1 MMMMMRVKRSQ
12 GLEAGQEVGMMLHQV
27 CELVGDRKVERLKIC
42 KKKS

>member
-27 CELVGDRKVERLKIC
+27 CELVGDRNQLGKVENM
-42 KKKS
+42 